1 MNGKH
6 NESEKTA
13 ELIGVLSAISVVSKR
28 LAGKLIMLESQ
39 KTANVD
45 SDSNQCLKCAL
56 LNGIGKSKHRNY
68 Y

>member
-1 MNGKH
+1 MNEK
-6 NESEKTA
+6 NLESEKTA

-39 KTANVD
+39 KAAKAD
-45 SDSNQCLKCAL
+45 SDHNRCRKCAL